1 MGIDKSN
8 VRFVVHY
15 NLPKSI
21 ESYYQEIG
29 RGGRDGLPCETILF
43 YQVGDL
49 ITLRKFAEDS
59 GQQNINNEKLDR
71 MQEYAESQVCR
82 RRILL
87 NYSAKQWIMIAT
99 TVMFAKILLVDLTEQ
114 YLYKRLFLQS
124 CVPNNK

>member
-1 MGIDKSN
+1 MPAKSN

-49 ITLRKFAEDS
+49 IMLRKFAEES

-71 MQEYAESQVCR
+71 MQEEYAESQVCR

-87 NYSAKQWIMIAT
+87 NY
-99 TVMFAKILLVDLTEQ
+99 F
-114 YLYKRLFLQS
+114 RR
-124 CVPNNK
+124 NNGS